1 MFKVQFISFSFYRG
15 GAAKA
20 ASRFCSITA
29 RFAEADCISP
39 VESQNKIYGILH
51 FFKRLVSFA
60 CVLYFQ
66 KKSGVKC
73 SANFFSFQPAVK
85 ALTSKN
91 NGLINL
97 HWVNNDTVSIFDLKK
112 IPYASVLTMHDEWFY
127 CGVEH
132 SFDINEKFDKSAYFY
147 NNNCGIKNHLS
158 FLHYIVWSAKRSAF
172 KDRHDLVV
180 TCPSNW
186 LANRA
191 RKSHAMKDCDIRVL
205 FNPINTS
212 LFCPI
217 AQAHV
222 DNARFKLGLGDRYLF
237 IFGAIGGAKN
247 PLKGF
252 SELESA
258 LEILSKNTE
267 IKDKLM
273 LGIFGGKINGL
284 SSLHGFPVHDF
295 GFIATEKE
303 MAEIYSIANVTIVP
317 SKVEAFGQVAAES
330 QSCATPVI
338 SFNTSGLKDVVI
350 DGETGFLA
358 EAFSPASLAE
368 KIELVISLRDDQYQS
383 LCSGARSHV
392 IEHFS
397 NEVIAKQYESII
409 KEQFL
414 KKQEAL

>member
-1 MFKVQFISFSFYRG
+1 LRLIIVSFSFFRG

-20 ASRFCSITA
+20 ASRFCSITGE
-29 RFAEADCISP
+29 FAETECISP
-39 VESQNKIYGILH
+39 RKSRSKIYSVLH
-51 FFKRLVSFA
+51 FLKRLVSFA

-85 ALTSKN
+85 ALTSKS

-97 HWVNNDTVSIFDLKK
+97 HWINNDTVSIFDLKK

-132 SFDINEKFDKSAYFY
+132 YFDINQIFYKSAYFY

-158 FLHYIVWSAKRSAF
+158 FLHYIVWSAKRNAL

-180 TCPSNW
+180 TCPSRW

-191 RKSHAMKDCDIRVL
+191 KKSHIMQNCDIRVL
-205 FNPINTS
+205 YNPINTS
-212 LFCPI
+212 VFYPGP
-217 AQAHV
+217 QFHV
-222 DNARFKLGLGDRYLF
+222 DNERLKLGLGNRYLL

-247 PLKGF
+247 SLKGF

-258 LEILSKNTE
+258 LEILSKNAE

-273 LGIFGGKINGL
+273 LGIFGGKRKGL
-284 SSLHGFPVHDF
+284 SSLHGFPVHEF

-303 MAEIYSIANVTIVP
+303 MAEVYSIAHVTIVP
-317 SKVEAFGQVAAES
+317 SKLEAFGQVAAES

-338 SFNTSGLKDVVI
+338 SFNTSGLKDVVV
-350 DGETGFLA
+350 DGKTGFLA

-368 KIELVISLRDDQYQS
+368 KIELMISLRNDQYQS

-397 NEVIAKQYESII
+397 NAVISRQYESII